1 MNDLLLQIQQTMV
14 EGDQKQVSSLIEA
27 CLREGLSPLEIIND
41 GCMPGMDEVGRLFSE
56 GELFLPNL
64 LVSGRMMKNVIDF
77 LQPYLG
83 KDASEEMRLGRVI
96 IGTVQGDVHDI
107 GKSLVGTMI
116 SVKGF
121 TVTDLGVDVS
131 TKKFFEE
138 AESIHANIIAASSLL
153 TTSMYYQEEMIRYA
167 VEKGVRGRY
176 YLIVGGSSVSPDY
189 VTSIGA
195 DGWARSAVG
204 AADLCRQLMA
214 CGQKPPLEKPI
225 LVFN

>member
-1 MNDLLLQIQQTMV
+1 MNELLLQLQKIMV
-14 EGDQKQVSSLIEA
+14 EGDQKQVGSLVEA
-27 CLREGLSPLEIIND
+27 CLKEGISPMEIINN

-64 LVSGRMMKNVIDF
+64 LISGRMMKSVIDD

-83 KDASEEMRLGRVI
+83 KDASAEMQLGRVV

-116 SVKGF
+116 GVKGF
-121 TVTDLGVDVS
+121 QVTDLGVDVS

-138 AESIHANIIAASSLL
+138 AASFQANIIAASSLL
-153 TTSMYYQEEMIRYA
+153 TTSMYYQEEIVRYA
-167 VEKGVRGRY
+167 VEKGMRERY
-176 YLIVGGSSVSPDY
+176 YVIVGGSSVSPDY
-189 VTSIGA
+189 ATSIGA
-195 DGWARSAVG
+195 DGWAHTAVG

-214 CGQKPPLEKPI
+214 SGQKPPLEKPI